1 VAIHFQKAIENSK
14 KIEGKFPL
22 TPLNFQI
29 IQKKRKENK
38 KLTQKSRY
46 STTFWV
52 SFIF

>member
-29 IQKKRKENK
+29 ILKNGKRIKN
-38 KLTQKSRY
+38 
-46 STTFWV
+46 
-52 SFIF
+52 